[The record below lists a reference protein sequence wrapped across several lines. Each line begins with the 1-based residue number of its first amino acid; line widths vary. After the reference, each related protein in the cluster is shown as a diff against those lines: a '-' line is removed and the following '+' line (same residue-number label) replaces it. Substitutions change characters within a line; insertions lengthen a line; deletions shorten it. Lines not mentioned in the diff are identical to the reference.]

1 MDNIL
6 QNGGL
11 VLSGAAL
18 SVLVKAGVSMWRARH
33 QRTEIANDPL
43 RVDKQD
49 KYVTRGEFNRAVE
62 RNDAD
67 HARLERDADAIHANL
82 YDRLRVVEG
91 AVSELNGLLRA
102 IHADL
107 CMIKERLIR
116 R

>member
-18 SVLVKAGVSMWRARH
+18 SVLVKAGVSMWRSRH

-62 RNDAD
+62 RNEKD
-67 HARLERDADAIHANL
+67 HERIERDAEAIHENL
-82 YDRLRVVEG
+82 YARLCGVEK
-91 AVSELNGLLRA
+91 ASSETAGLLRA

-107 CMIKERLIR
+107 VMIKERLIR
-116 R
+116 